1 MTDVEEVH
9 PVLIT
14 IDDEQ
19 FDMNEQSDVA
29 KEHFVEIV
37 NLRKQL
43 AETNDQ
49 MATLQRQLINLQV
62 VIGFRENALK
72 ESIQVVEE
80 AEEVVN

>member
-1 MTDVEEVH
+1 MTDVEEIQ